1 MAAKDMTMSMAAVL
15 REWIN
20 VRARLSTVLGLMI
33 DESTDISNH
42 KVLLLYL
49 RFLVDGRY
57 VLERYGYLK
66 MAPGPGVQVLSSPG
80 LSGRD
85 WPGRDGPGRGGGEET
100 RRRGPG
106 GRKVNRGRT
115 RVPFGLIPGAIV
127 HFSTA
132 GATDPRNESLREPL
146 RKDCLGP
153 SGLGIEAWNC
163 AKSGKSLFSAL
174 PSVRR

>member
-1 MAAKDMTMSMAAVL
+1 MSMAAVL

-20 VRARLSTVLGLMI
+20 VRARLSPVLGLMI

-146 RKDCLGP
+146 RNDCLA
-153 SGLGIEAWNC
+153 LRA
-163 AKSGKSLFSAL
+163 SAL
-174 PSVRR
+174 RPGNARSREKACFLPWSRCR